1 MNYCNSCVLAHTA
14 NLVCKKMPSPNRKAV
29 KTYLTPKEHGR
40 VAAMAQQTGL
50 SVSAFVKRVCL
61 GQEIR
66 TKTDQQTLLTLLKA
80 SADLGCLGG
89 LLKMGLAEGKSG
101 ALTFEFRELLRQI
114 EKSQALVAKDCREV
128 ANSLRMK

>member
-1 MNYCNSCVLAHTA
+1 
-14 NLVCKKMPSPNRKAV
+14 MPSPNRKAV
-29 KTYLTPKEHGR
+29 KTYLTLEEHGR

-66 TKTDQQTLLTLLKA
+66 TKTDQQALLTLLKA
-80 SADLGCLGG
+80 SADLGRLGG

-101 ALTFEFRELLRQI
+101 ALTYEFRGLLRQI